1 MRLDVRLNIPRGS
14 SGGKWPSGR
23 LTNRT
28 GTPQTIS
35 QLIQFARQWKIAER
49 PLIED
54 ALARVPVENQLALL
68 KRLLPL
74 ELEIGRA
81 NGDLPQASEYSEQLM
96 AFGDAITDILRE

>member
-1 MRLDVRLNIPRGS
+1 MAERPPDESHRN
-14 SGGKWPSGR
+14 PSDDI
-23 LTNRT
+23 
-28 GTPQTIS
+28 TIDS
-35 QLIQFARQWKIAER
+35 VCAEFARQWKIAER